1 MEFFNEDYLDFSPKK
16 KHSLFSKFKKNLK
29 DKMSPS
35 FKFKKNLKDSKSSKL
50 KKKNLSADF
59 SNFKNSNSNP
69 QKNPNFKKQILI
81 PFIFSSLIL
90 CILYLSFH
98 ISAINLT
105 NPRETK
111 SLTLEQKT
119 ELNSL
124 LNKKFLN
131 RTQILHNLPY
141 KTVNANLFINAK
153 SAILIDVLTGDILF
167 EKNADQEIPPASMT
181 KLVEMYV
188 VFDAVEKGEV
198 SLDDTV
204 PLPKESWA
212 VNLPSDASIMFL
224 AQDQIVTLRELLLG
238 LSIASGN
245 DASVAVA
252 HYVAGDMESFVQK
265 MNDVIKN
272 MGLTKTHFVE
282 SSGYSEKNI
291 TTAKEFAAFC
301 RNYITRFPFAIK
313 EFHSQKVLRYPLE
326 KNLPE
331 YKKSKG
337 DSEAVIQYNTNKLL
351 GKLEGVDGLKTGFIY
366 ESGYNLAL
374 TATRDNRRFLSVT
387 MGGPGIGSAQGNL
400 YRNADGKTLMDFA
413 FNDFASYVS
422 FEEKEFAVN
431 LSASKE
437 KSVKLIPAFSEDF
450 TVPFIKGNSV
460 QDSVDSL
467 QIKVKIPQ
475 VLIGKVSK
483 GEQYG
488 TLTFSLEG
496 NILNEVPL
504 VADRDSSSKSKF
516 QIFLAQKLYAYN
528 RCFTK

>member
-1 MEFFNEDYLDFSPKK
+1 MEFYNEDYLDFSPKK
-16 KHSLFSKFKKNLK
+16 KHSLFSKI
-29 DKMSPS
+29 
-35 FKFKKNLKDSKSSKL
+35 KKNLKDSKSSKL
-50 KKKNLSADF
+50 NKKNFSADF
-59 SNFKNSNSNP
+59 SDSSFSDSKKTSAKFSNP
-69 QKNPNFKKQILI
+69 NLKNLKSKKPILI

-90 CILYLSFH
+90 CVLYLSFH
-98 ISAINLT
+98 ICALNLT
-105 NPRETK
+105 NPRK
-111 SLTLEQKT
+111 VQNLRDLTLEQKT

-124 LNKKFLN
+124 RNKKYPN
-131 RTQILHNLPY
+131 RTEILHNLPY

-198 SLDDTV
+198 SLDDVV
-204 PLPKESWA
+204 PLPRESWA

-245 DASVAVA
+245 DASIAVA
-252 HYVAGDMESFVQK
+252 HYVAGNMESFVQK
-265 MNDVIKN
+265 MNDVIQN

-313 EFHSQKVLRYPLE
+313 EFHSQRVLRYPLE

-337 DSEAVIQYNTNKLL
+337 DSEAIIQYNTNKLL
-351 GKLEGVDGLKTGFIY
+351 GNLEGVDGLKTGFIY

-413 FNDFASYVS
+413 FNGFASYVPS
-422 FEEKEFAVN
+422 EEKSFSIN

-437 KSVKLIPAFSEDF
+437 KGVKLIPSFSQDF
-450 TVPFIKGNSV
+450 TVPFIKGNSP

-467 QIKVKIPQ
+467 EIQVKIPQ
-475 VLIGKVSK
+475 VLIGNVKQ

-488 TLTFSLEG
+488 TIIYSLDK

-504 VADRDSSSKSKF
+504 VADRESSSKSKL
-516 QIFLAQKLYAYN
+516 QIFITQKLYAYN
-528 RCFTK
+528 RCFIK